1 MGSFT
6 VYKFVRKA
14 PKSRE
19 STGTMAK
26 GPKEG
31 IYRSPAS
38 SDVEM
43 IYNVHNVQS
52 GKTKSAF
59 LWEPV
64 PSFIEN
70 KKEIKKCIFPDG
82 FHQLV
87 LQCTKQWKRQPALR
101 LDQVSPQDDQKIA
114 SGSVRKRI

>member
-1 MGSFT
+1 
-6 VYKFVRKA
+6 
-14 PKSRE
+14 
-19 STGTMAK
+19 MAK

-101 LDQVSPQDDQKIA
+101 LDQVSPQKAKNNYIFVAPEGPSVSFQEFHRQAGLDIA
-114 SGSVRKRI
+114 P